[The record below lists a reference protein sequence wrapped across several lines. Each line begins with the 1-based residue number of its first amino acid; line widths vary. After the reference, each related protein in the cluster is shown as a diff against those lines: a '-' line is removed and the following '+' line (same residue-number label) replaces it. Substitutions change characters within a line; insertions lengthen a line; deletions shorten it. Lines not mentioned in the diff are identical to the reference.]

1 MLRKWGKIVD
11 RVGWDSCGS
20 GGEEMV
26 LSILLMLAVSVAFD
40 GEGKLGKGNC
50 KLPIARSDS
59 PALTPKLKS
68 LEGMEERKTDALD
81 TSSRTACGAIVEDH
95 AEVAVM
101 SDGQSYSVHFTRRWA
116 A

>member
-1 MLRKWGKIVD
+1 
-11 RVGWDSCGS
+11 
-20 GGEEMV
+20 MV
-26 LSILLMLAVSVAFD
+26 LSTLLMLVVFD

-50 KLPIARSDS
+50 KLPIARKDS

-81 TSSRTACGAIVEDH
+81 TSSRTTCGAIVENH
-95 AEVAVM
+95 TEVAVM